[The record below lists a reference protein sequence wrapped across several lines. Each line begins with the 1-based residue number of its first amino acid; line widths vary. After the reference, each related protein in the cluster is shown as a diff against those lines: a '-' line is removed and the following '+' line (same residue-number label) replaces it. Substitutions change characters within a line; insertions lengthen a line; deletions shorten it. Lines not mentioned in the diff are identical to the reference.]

1 MAMYAAAVL
10 ANNRH
15 RRRAENVERTACQSE
30 EKCESYLRLT
40 EPQIS
45 LLSRERI
52 QWRTQVEGFETKLLF
67 ETLVSNQTLI

>member
-1 MAMYAAAVL
+1 MAMYAAAVI

-15 RRRAENVERTACQSE
+15 RRRAENVKRIACQRE

-45 LLSRERI
+45 LLSREYLR
-52 QWRTQVEGFETKLLF
+52 WSTQVEGVETKLW
-67 ETLVSNQTLI
+67 

>member
-1 MAMYAAAVL
+1 MAMYAAAVI

-15 RRRAENVERTACQSE
+15 RRRAENVKRIACKSE

-45 LLSRERI
+45 LLTREYI
-52 QWRTQVEGFETKLLF
+52 QWRTQVEGVAAKYPSALKRF
-67 ETLVSNQTLI
+67 